1 MTFKISVTDDLDRC
15 LKLRFAVF
23 VDEQGVPVDEERDAL
38 DDEAVHVIAEGSD
51 TQAALPLATARVL
64 CKGNVAKI
72 GRVCVR
78 QDQRGKGL
86 GAEVIRSCLGLAR
99 ERSGIRQVILGGQ
112 IHALGFYEA
121 LGFEAFGPIYLDAGI
136 EHQDMR
142 LNLID

>member
-1 MTFKISVTDDLDRC
+1 MSFQINVTHDLERC

-23 VDEQGVPVDEERDAL
+23 VDEQGVPIDEERDAL
-38 DDEAVHVIAEGSD
+38 DDDAVHIIAEEPD
-51 TQAALPLATARVL
+51 VPCVLPMATARMV
-64 CKGNVAKI
+64 CKGDVAKI

-78 QDQRGKGL
+78 QDQRGQGL
-86 GAEVIRSCLGLAR
+86 GAEVIRHCLMLAR
-99 ERSGIRQVILGGQ
+99 EWEGITQVVLGSQ

-142 LNLID
+142 LRLKD